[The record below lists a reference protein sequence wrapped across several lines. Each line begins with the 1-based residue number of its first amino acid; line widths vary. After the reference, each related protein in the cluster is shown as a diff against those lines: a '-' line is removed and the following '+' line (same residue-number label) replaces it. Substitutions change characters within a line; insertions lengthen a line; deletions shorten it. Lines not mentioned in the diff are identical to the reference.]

1 MKKKSSRH
9 NIPDAETGGSKC
21 TSLCRRSF
29 EILIVHSQVLIKLV
43 YFGSVFAI
51 SWVCF
56 SFALNPH
63 IILAR
68 VKVTI
73 SLLITAAIMMG
84 LVISESII
92 LLCASAFSRWCL
104 TNASLSNKLMPYVME
119 LGEGPKNKACLRG
132 TALGLAITLR
142 ANLIAYFLP
151 ILVIMIWI
159 SSHDWRAQKK
169 VQPSTVILSF
179 VALGITVLTFVHF
192 LDQNV
197 SSIISAVAVVLL
209 AILM

>member
-1 MKKKSSRH
+1 MKKKPSRH
-9 NIPDAETGGSKC
+9 NILDARTGGSKC
-21 TSLCRRSF
+21 ASLYRWAL
-29 EILIVHSQVLIKLV
+29 EKLIVHSQVLIKLV

-56 SFALNPH
+56 SFALNSH
-63 IILAR
+63 LIL
-68 VKVTI
+68 VLGKVTG
-73 SLLITAAIMMG
+73 SVLVTAAIMMG
-84 LVISESII
+84 LVISERII
-92 LLCASAFSRWCL
+92 LLCASAFSSRCL

-119 LGEGPKNKACLRG
+119 LGEGPKNKGCLRG

-151 ILVIMIWI
+151 ILVIVIWI